1 MTRREHSA
9 RPHIGFRKWR
19 VSSYL
24 QRIRTILRAVL
35 TACHATLRGDF
46 MRTTVTINADTEA
59 LLKEEASRTGQSFKV
74 VLNPTQMR
82 QLLVTVNEFLG
93 RSIHRP

>member
-1 MTRREHSA
+1 
-9 RPHIGFRKWR
+9 
-19 VSSYL
+19 
-24 QRIRTILRAVL
+24 
-35 TACHATLRGDF
+35 